1 MNKGKLTNMEK
12 FNELMDESLAKTKEF
27 SFYWNQYLEYDS
39 RFSERTRD
47 EIVED
52 LIEQIGCR
60 TEISKIK
67 LTMQKDNFIDKIVL
81 DEGSTSI
88 DESILKMLVHSNK
101 ELEPFLEEMKEKVQT
116 QYMEDVKYKNL
127 PENEY
132 LN

>member
-1 MNKGKLTNMEK
+1 MNKEKFTQEK
-12 FNELMDESLAKTKEF
+12 FNELMDESVAKSREF
-27 SFYWNQYLEYDS
+27 SFYWNQFMEYDS
-39 RFSERTRD
+39 RYTDRTRD

-88 DESILKMLVHSNK
+88 DESILKMLVNTTK
-101 ELEPFLEEMKEKVQT
+101 ELEPFIEEIKEKVQI
-116 QYMEDVKYKNL
+116 QYMEDVKYNNL

>member
-67 LTMQKDNFIDKIVL
+67 LTMQTFFYI
-81 DEGSTSI
+81 
-88 DESILKMLVHSNK
+88 
-101 ELEPFLEEMKEKVQT
+101 
-116 QYMEDVKYKNL
+116 
-127 PENEY
+127 
-132 LN
+132 

>member
-52 LIEQIGCR
+52 LIEQIGWR

-116 QYMEDVKYKNL
+116 QYMEDVKYNNL